1 MIALRQVDLLGT
13 WYQHGEWR
21 TAYLGAGLRR
31 AAAQRS
37 IEPYYHVRPW
47 SRLLEGRR
55 VLVVSSFAAS
65 VERQYRNRRSIWPDR
80 DVLPEFHLETL
91 KVPFSAGIARPP
103 YLDWFDA
110 LDHLREL
117 LASKEFDVALV
128 GAGAWSLPLTAHAKE
143 LGRIGIHLGGATQV
157 LFGIKGARWDS
168 HPVISSFYNSAWQR
182 PDQDERP
189 ESISSVENGCYW

>member
-117 LASKEFDVALV
+117 LASK
-128 GAGAWSLPLTAHAKE
+128 
-143 LGRIGIHLGGATQV
+143 
-157 LFGIKGARWDS
+157 GARWDS